1 MPSQTEEQ
9 KQLSDVVP
17 DSSSSKPKDQIQPPH
32 AEPNKGI

>member
-17 DSSSSKPKDQIQPPH
+17 DSSKPKDQIQAPH